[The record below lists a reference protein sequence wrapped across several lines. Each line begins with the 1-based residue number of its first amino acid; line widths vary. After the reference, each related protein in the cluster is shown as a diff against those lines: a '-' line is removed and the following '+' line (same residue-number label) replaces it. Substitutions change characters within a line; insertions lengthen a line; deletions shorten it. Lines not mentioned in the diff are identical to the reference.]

1 MPSDRF
7 SKRFVRTA
15 LGGGFKLGEYL
26 CLALLEFGEMSLD
39 IFFSSRYSFTRPT
52 RIFLGMDE
60 SAINKK
66 IEKTTKSAFNQAIK
80 RLVIQGIVREEGG
93 KFHLTQNGKSLFQK
107 IFSIKKTLNKKWD
120 GKYRV
125 VIFDIPEKKKKLRDW
140 IRDELYNL
148 NYKLLQKSVFIGR
161 YPLTKEIIKQIT
173 EFKLDKNV
181 NYLLVDKVFDERIVK
196 RLVK

>member
-1 MPSDRF
+1 M
-7 SKRFVRTA
+7 
-15 LGGGFKLGEYL
+15 GEYL